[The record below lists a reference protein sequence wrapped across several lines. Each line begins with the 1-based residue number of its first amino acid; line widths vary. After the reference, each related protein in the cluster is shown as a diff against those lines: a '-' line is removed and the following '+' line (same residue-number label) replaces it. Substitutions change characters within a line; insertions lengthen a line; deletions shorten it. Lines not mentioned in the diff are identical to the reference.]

1 MTTAF
6 PGADDP
12 HAREQI
18 APERVPDSPD
28 MKLFAHIEGLVGEE
42 EALLEI
48 PAKQRSRQQEHRLRE
63 IGAALDPL
71 FEKLR
76 ERAQRLGR
84 PHVRHA

>member
-42 EALLEI
+42 QALLEI
-48 PAKQRSRQQEHRLRE
+48 PPKQRSSRQEDRLRQ

-76 ERAQRLGR
+76 ERAERLGR
-84 PHVRHA
+84 PHVSHP